1 MKEISTEQAVGMVLC
16 HDLTEIVP
24 GQRKGAR
31 FRKGH
36 IVREEDIPTL
46 LDMGKKHLFVWDLQE
61 GFVHED
67 EAARRM
73 AAAAVGQGVTLSEP
87 KEGKIDMRAEI
98 EGLLRVNLEA
108 LYALNALGNICFATI
123 RRNKVA
129 ARGKHLGGM
138 RVIPLVVEE
147 ALLERFEAICRESGP
162 VVEVVPL
169 KQAKIGIVTTGS
181 EIQEGRIQDGF
192 GPVLRSKAEELHCT
206 VIGQVFPGD
215 DAAAITAAIQNFL
228 REGADLV
235 EVSGGMSVDPDDRT
249 PLAIRN
255 CGGEIVTYGTP
266 VLPGAMLMLSYVE
279 GVPVLGLPG
288 CVMFH
293 QRTVYD
299 LVVPRI
305 LAGEKLTP
313 MDFVQLAHGG
323 QCQNCPVCHWPDC
336 GFGGN

>member
-1 MKEISTEQAVGMVLC
+1 MKEVRAEQAVGMVLC

-24 GQRKGAR
+24 QKRKGAR

-46 LDMGKKHLFVWDLQE
+46 LDMGKKHLYVWDLEE

-67 EAARRM
+67 DAARRM
-73 AAAAVGQGVTLSEP
+73 AAAAVGQGVTLTEP
-87 KEGKIDMRAEI
+87 KEGKIDMRAEF
-98 EGLLRVNLEA
+98 EGLLRINVD
-108 LYALNALGNICFATI
+108 ALNALNSLENICFATI
-123 RRNKVA
+123 RRNRVA
-129 ARGKHLGGM
+129 AKGKHLGGM

-147 ALLERFEAICRESGP
+147 ALLERFEEICRDMGP

-181 EIQEGRIQDGF
+181 EIQEGRIPDGF
-192 GPVLRSKAEELHCT
+192 GPVLRKKAEELHCT
-206 VIGQVFPGD
+206 VVGQVFPGD
-215 DAAAITAAIQNFL
+215 DPAAITQCIQDFL
-228 REGADLV
+228 AEGCDLV

-266 VLPGAMLMLSYVE
+266 VLPGAMLMLSYVD

-305 LAGEKLTP
+305 LAGEKLTRQ
-313 MDFVQLAHGG
+313 DFVTLGHGG